1 MSAATPSRAST
12 IAYTISGLRT
22 RAESRAHPAA
32 PAAMPPMN
40 TASTSD
46 CAYAAWPRKS
56 FRYCVQIDS

>member
-1 MSAATPSRAST
+1 MSGFAV
-12 IAYTISGLRT
+12 
-22 RAESRAHPAA
+22 RAERLAHHAA

-46 CAYAAWPRKS
+46 CAYAACPRKS